1 MDIRI
6 LVFLI
11 AATALE
17 TVGDAIVRLGLMRD
31 AWLPRGAFF
40 AVGAALLFGYGLSLN
55 LAPIEFSRVVG
66 LYIAILFVMWQ
77 VVNLVVFPSPPAAP
91 VIVGGV
97 FIVFGGALVT
107 FWK

>member
-1 MDIRI
+1 MDTRI
-6 LVFLI
+6 FVFLI
-11 AATALE
+11 TATALE
-17 TVGDAIVRLGLMRD
+17 TVGDAVVRLGLMRD

-40 AVGAALLFGYGLSLN
+40 AVGAAFLFGYGLSLN
-55 LAPIEFSRVVG
+55 LAPVEFSRVVG

-77 VVNLVVFPSPPAAP
+77 VVNLVVFHDPPAAA

-107 FWK
+107 FWR

>member
-1 MDIRI
+1 MGTK
-6 LVFLI
+6 LFVFLI

-17 TVGDAIVRLGLMRD
+17 TVGDAVVRLGLMRD
-31 AWLPRGAFF
+31 ALLPRAAFF
-40 AVGAALLFGYGLSLN
+40 AVGAAFLFGYGLSLN
-55 LAPIEFSRVVG
+55 LAPVEFSRVVG

-77 VVNLVVFPSPPAAP
+77 VVNLVVFHDPPAAA

-107 FWK
+107 FWR

>member
-1 MDIRI
+1 MDPR
-6 LVFLI
+6 LFVFLI

-17 TVGDAIVRLGLMRD
+17 TVGDAVVRLGLMRD
-31 AWLPRGAFF
+31 AWLPRAAFF
-40 AVGAALLFGYGLSLN
+40 AVGAAFLFGYGLSLN
-55 LAPIEFSRVVG
+55 LAPVEFSRVVG

-77 VVNLVVFPSPPAAP
+77 VVNLVVFHDPPAAA

>member
-1 MDIRI
+1 
-6 LVFLI
+6 
-11 AATALE
+11 
-17 TVGDAIVRLGLMRD
+17 MRD
-31 AWLPRGAFF
+31 AWLPRAAFF
-40 AVGAALLFGYGLSLN
+40 AVGAAFLFGYGLSLN
-55 LAPIEFSRVVG
+55 LAPVEFSRVVG

-77 VVNLVVFPSPPAAP
+77 VVNLVVFHDPPAAA

>member
-1 MDIRI
+1 MDPR
-6 LVFLI
+6 LFVFLI

-17 TVGDAIVRLGLMRD
+17 TVGDAVVRLGLMRD
-31 AWLPRGAFF
+31 AWLPRAAFF
-40 AVGAALLFGYGLSLN
+40 AVGAAFLFGYGLSLN
-55 LAPIEFSRVVG
+55 LAPVEFSRVVG

-77 VVNLVVFPSPPAAP
+77 VVNLVVFHDPPAAA

-107 FWK
+107 FWR